1 MVAIT
6 HLVGLTNI
14 ENIENIGKELDK
26 YSKHYHKF
34 ILVTDFSPEK
44 SEPCLSQFL
53 YECNAKNIAKENL
66 TLKMH

>member
-34 ILVTDFSPEK
+34 ILVADFSPEK
-44 SEPCLSQFL
+44 SEPCLS
-53 YECNAKNIAKENL
+53 
-66 TLKMH
+66 

>member
-6 HLVGLTNI
+6 HLVGLT
-14 ENIENIGKELDK
+14 NIENIGKELDK

-34 ILVTDFSPEK
+34 ILVADFSPEK